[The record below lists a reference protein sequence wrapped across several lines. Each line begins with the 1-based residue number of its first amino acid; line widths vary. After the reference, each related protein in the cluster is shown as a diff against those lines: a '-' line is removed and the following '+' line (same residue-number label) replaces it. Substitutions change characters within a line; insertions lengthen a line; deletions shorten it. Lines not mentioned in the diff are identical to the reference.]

1 MFFRPLLPETR
12 GKGWF
17 FRMSVQIIRRERHY
31 PCMPHQRTGELD
43 PEVVVAKNAITT
55 PHGAVESMVKVVVNL
70 IDGDDL

>member
-1 MFFRPLLPETR
+1 
-12 GKGWF
+12 
-17 FRMSVQIIRRERHY
+17 
-31 PCMPHQRTGELD
+31 MPHQRTGELD